1 MSAWSTQRASGQPGF
16 HDEILFQS
24 KQIYFIFIM
33 CIGCC
38 VEAERGQKRSSD
50 LLELQLEAAV
60 SYPVWVLGTTLRSS
74 ARAERTLNDYSP
86 HRALSQGMVP
96 ELNSCH

>member
-1 MSAWSTQRASGQPGF
+1 
-16 HDEILFQS
+16 
-24 KQIYFIFIM
+24 M
-33 CIGCC
+33 C
-38 VEAERGQKRSSD
+38 VLMEAERGQKRSSD
-50 LLELQLEAAV
+50 LLELQLEAAVSYQVWV

-86 HRALSQGMVP
+86 HWALSQGMVP